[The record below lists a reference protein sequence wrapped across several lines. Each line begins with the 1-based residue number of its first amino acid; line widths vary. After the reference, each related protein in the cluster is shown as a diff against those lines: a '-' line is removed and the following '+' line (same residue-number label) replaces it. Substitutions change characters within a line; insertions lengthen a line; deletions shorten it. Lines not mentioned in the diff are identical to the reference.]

1 MSHDHRSI
9 DRPAIDRGKLKSTR
23 GEKNSVRDDGVD
35 ADCTSKFV
43 LLDVNGVKKKKKPIR
58 RGCSNFSQ
66 NKPYQISIIPKF

>member
-43 LLDVNGVKKKKKPIR
+43 LLDVNGVKKKKNQYGEAVPI
-58 RGCSNFSQ
+58 SAKINLT
-66 NKPYQISIIPKF
+66 KFR